1 MTLRII
7 RRALLS
13 VSDKTGL
20 LDLARGLAG
29 FHVELISTGGTRKTL
44 ADAGLAVRD
53 VSEVTGFPEMLD
65 GRVKTLHPRIHGGI
79 LAVRDNPEHVKTLQE
94 QGIQPIDLVV
104 CNLYPF
110 SATVNRPGASHEEI
124 IENIDI
130 GGPSMVRSAAKNY
143 QDVAIV
149 TSPRQYKAVLEEL
162 GRNKGALTL
171 ETRERLA
178 AEAFAHTAAYDN
190 VISMY
195 FAVQRGIAFLPA
207 GRLENAPL
215 TNGPSGSSSPID
227 NLPIVLDLH
236 FQRKQLLRY
245 GENPHQRAAFY
256 VEPDAPPASIARTEV
271 LHGKELSYNNLLDLD
286 SALNLVREFAEPAAV
301 VIKHNNPCG
310 AAIAGSL
317 VEAFRKAYE
326 GDPLSAFGGILGFNR
341 EVDEATAMQITEPN
355 RFVECIVAPGFSDA
369 AFHVLTTRPTW
380 KKSVRLLKIGP
391 LDALHRGVYTPRS
404 PRDYRRVDGGLLV
417 QDRDAGS
424 DDFGQ
429 LKVVTKRAP
438 TEEEMRDLR
447 FTWLV
452 CKHVKSNAI
461 VLGKDSMVVGV
472 GAGQMSRV
480 DSVQIAVRKAAQRSK
495 GAVLASDAFFPF
507 RDNVDEAARAG
518 VTAIIQPGGSVRDA
532 ESIQACDEHGLAM
545 VFTGIR
551 HFRH

>member
-1 MTLRII
+1 MSLRII

-20 LDLARGLAG
+20 VDLARGLAA
-29 FHVELISTGGTRKTL
+29 FHVELISTGGTRKAL
-44 ADAGLAVRD
+44 VDAGLTVRD

-79 LAVRDNPEHVKTLQE
+79 LAIRDNAEHVQTLQTH
-94 QGIQPIDLVV
+94 GIQPIDLVV

-110 SATVNRPGASHEEI
+110 EATVARSGATHEEI
-124 IENIDI
+124 VENIDI
-130 GGPSMVRSAAKNY
+130 GGPSMLRSAAKNY
-143 QDVAIV
+143 RDVAV
-149 TSPRQYKAVLEEL
+149 LTDPSQYAAVLVEMKQ
-162 GRNKGALTL
+162 NKGGLTL
-171 ETRERLA
+171 ETRQRLA
-178 AEAFAHTAAYDN
+178 AAAFTRTAAYDGA
-190 VISMY
+190 IRAH
-195 FAVQRGIAFLPA
+195 FASLLLPCPPGGGRGVGGEGGEDIFP
-207 GRLENAPL
+207 E
-215 TNGPSGSSSPID
+215 S
-227 NLPIVLDLH
+227 LDLH
-236 FQRKQLLRY
+236 LQRRQSLRY
-245 GENPHQRAAFY
+245 GENPHQRGAFY
-256 VEPDAPPASIARTEV
+256 TEANPPPASLARAEV

-286 SALNLVREFAEPAAV
+286 SALNLVREFSEPAAV

-310 AAIAGSL
+310 AAIASSL

-355 RFVECIVAPGFSDA
+355 RFVECIIAPDFSEA
-369 AFHVLTTRPTW
+369 AFRVLTTRPTW
-380 KKSVRLLKIGP
+380 KKSVRLLKTGP
-391 LDALHRGVYTPRS
+391 LDAVGRISNPSYR
-404 PRDYRRVDGGLLV
+404 RDYRRVDGGLLV

-424 DDFGQ
+424 DDFAQ

-447 FTWLV
+447 FVWLV

-461 VLGKDSMVVGV
+461 VLGKGGMAVGV

-480 DSVQIAVRKAAQRSK
+480 DSVHLSVRKAAQRSK
-495 GAVLASDAFFPF
+495 GAVLASDAFIPF

-532 ESIQACDEHGLAM
+532 DSIQACDEHGLAM
-545 VFTGIR
+545 VFTSVR